1 MEQRDEHRLKQEF
14 QARRTR
20 QVIAVAAAI
29 ALIVLVAVLFR
40 RPDLFGGLSKGTIV
54 KVQIVVI
61 ILFVNFTS
69 YNWRCPSCRRFLGS
83 DIGRQ
88 TCKNCGIRLR

>member
-1 MEQRDEHRLKQEF
+1 MEQRDEQRVKQEF

-20 QVIAVAAAI
+20 QVIAIAAVIAI
-29 ALIVLVAVLFR
+29 MVLVAVLFR
-40 RPDLFGGLSKGTIV
+40 RADLFGGFSKGTIV
-54 KVQIVVI
+54 KVQILVI
-61 ILFVNFTS
+61 LLFVNFTAF
-69 YNWRCPSCRRFLGS
+69 NWRCPSCRKFLGS